1 MLGCTG
7 LKITLLKF
15 NQNGNTVVII
25 LFFLNIF
32 QIKVVRLEN
41 LWEEISFENAH
52 SRTVSNATNEDFFI
66 ARTIKGHNSAK
77 LSAETSTTGTF
88 SKRADIFPR
97 ETPKPPGVIGE
108 FSGKTWGEQCSRVEG
123 TKMAVRNHQ
132 AKFAW
137 KKLVIS

>member
-88 SKRADIFPR
+88 SKRADIFS
-97 ETPKPPGVIGE
+97 K
-108 FSGKTWGEQCSRVEG
+108 KHQ
-123 TKMAVRNHQ
+123 NHQ
-132 AKFAW
+132 ALLASALVRPGANNVHVSKEQRWRFAIT
-137 KKLVIS
+137 KRSLHEKS